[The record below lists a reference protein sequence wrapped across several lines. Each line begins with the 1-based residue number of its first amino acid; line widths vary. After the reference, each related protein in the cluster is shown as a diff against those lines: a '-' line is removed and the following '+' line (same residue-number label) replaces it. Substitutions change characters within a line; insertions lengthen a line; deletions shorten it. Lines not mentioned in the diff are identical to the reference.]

1 MSDPVRHAALW
12 IHPVLGLV
20 VVTLAVHSASCAVRG
35 RSPGLGAA
43 ALRARHRRLGPWVL
57 GLVATNWV
65 AGLVTVWLDPRNPDL
80 ATSMHFRVGTGLVL
94 LYGTAALISR
104 WIDDD
109 PRARA
114 VHPWIGAVALL
125 LSGVQVF
132 LGLQLM
138 PL

>member
-1 MSDPVRHAALW
+1 MSEPVRHAALF
-12 IHPVLGLV
+12 IHPVVGLAV
-20 VVTLAVHSASCAVRG
+20 VALAVHS
-35 RSPGLGAA
+35 AA

-57 GLVATNWV
+57 GLVAINWV
-65 AGLVTVWLDPRNPDL
+65 AGLVTVWFDPRNPDL
-80 ATSMHFRVGTGLVL
+80 ATSMHFRVGTGLVV

>member
-1 MSDPVRHAALW
+1 MNDPVRHAALW
-12 IHPVLGLV
+12 IHPLLGLA

-35 RSPGLGAA
+35 RAPGARAA

-65 AGLVTVWLDPRNPDL
+65 AGLATVWLDPREPEL
-80 ATSMHFRVGTGLVL
+80 AASMHFRVGTGLVI

-114 VHPWIGAVALL
+114 VHPWIGAIALL

>member
-1 MSDPVRHAALW
+1 MSDPLRHAALW
-12 IHPVLGLV
+12 VHPVLGLAI
-20 VVTLAVHSASCAVRG
+20 VTLAVHSASCAVRG
-35 RSPGLGAA
+35 RAPGAAAA

-57 GLVATNWV
+57 GLVAGNWV
-65 AGLVTVWLDPRNPDL
+65 AGLVTVWLDPREPEL
-80 ATSMHFRVGTGLVL
+80 AASMHFRVGTGLVI
-94 LYGTAALISR
+94 LYGTAALVSR

>member
-1 MSDPVRHAALW
+1 MSGVLSPPVVRAVLW
-12 IHPVLGLV
+12 LHPVLGLV
-20 VVTLAVHSASCAVRG
+20 TVALALRTASLALRG
-35 RSPGLGAA
+35 RAPGRSAA

-57 GLVATNWV
+57 GLVAVNWL
-65 AGLVTVWLDPRNPDL
+65 AGLGSVWL
-80 ATSMHFRVGTGLVL
+80 
-94 LYGTAALISR
+94 
-104 WIDDD
+104 D

-114 VHPWIGAVALL
+114 VHPWIGATALL

>member
-1 MSDPVRHAALW
+1 MSEPVRHAALF
-12 IHPVLGLV
+12 IHPVVGLAV
-20 VVTLAVHSASCAVRG
+20 VALAVHSASCAVRG
-35 RSPGLGAA
+35 RAPGLDAA

-57 GLVATNWV
+57 GLVAINWV
-65 AGLVTVWLDPRNPDL
+65 AGLVTVWFDPRNPDL
-80 ATSMHFRVGTGLVL
+80 ATSTHFRVGTGLVV

>member
-1 MSDPVRHAALW
+1 MSEPVRHAALF
-12 IHPVLGLV
+12 IHPVVGLAV
-20 VVTLAVHSASCAVRG
+20 VALAVHSASCAVRG
-35 RSPGLGAA
+35 RSPGPDAA

-57 GLVATNWV
+57 GLVAINWV
-65 AGLVTVWLDPRNPDL
+65 AGLVTVWFDPRNLDL
-80 ATSMHFRVGTGLVL
+80 ATSMHFRVGTGLVV